1 MITNIV
7 CGGVVWCGDQCM
19 GSIWMCMSVLC
30 SIEYY
35 V

>member
-7 CGGVVWCGDQCM
+7 CVVVWCGEQCM
-19 GSIWMCMSVLC
+19 GSIWMCMGVLC

>member
-7 CGGVVWCGDQCM
+7 WCMGGSVIVSSVGQCM
-19 GSIWMCMSVLC
+19 GVLC